1 MEQGQVNIQSWSPNR
16 VEIQAN
22 GSADKVIISEMNY
35 PGWQVW
41 VDGVRQPIETHGLF
55 RAVTIADGYHTIVF
69 SFVPISVFVGSGISV
84 LAWVCMIVLMI
95 FQSKSLK

>member
-1 MEQGQVNIQSWSPNR
+1 
-16 VEIQAN
+16 
-22 GSADKVIISEMNY
+22 MNY

-41 VDGVRQPIETHGLF
+41 VDGVRKPIETHGFF
-55 RAVTIADGYHTIVF
+55 RAVTIADGNHSIVF